1 MTKKKKIWYQT
12 DFLKTLDESSLT
24 QPSEQNNSPKAPKS
38 EPSKSNMQSKLSET
52 TGPNTSSNRWI
63 KRNEFGRRIGDS
75 HPRSKYTDHEV
86 ELILQLRDVGMTI
99 RKIAAQVEIPFSTVG
114 AICSGR
120 SRNQFPAKVT
130 RK

>member
-1 MTKKKKIWYQT
+1 MTKKKIWFQT
-12 DFLKTLDESSLT
+12 DFPKTLDASCAMQLN
-24 QPSEQNNSPKAPKS
+24 EQSASPKEAKS
-38 EPSKSNMQSKLSET
+38 EPSKSNMQSKSSET
-52 TGPNTSSNRWI
+52 IGPNTSSNRWI

-120 SRNQFPAKVT
+120 SRNQFPSKVT